1 MSDPF
6 YKAFEDHHR
15 GSRSMVKSQLQ
26 AYLPF
31 VDAVGVQYP
40 SALALDLK
48 CGRGE
53 WLEILTEA
61 GFEARGVDSE
71 QVMVEVCRQRGLN
84 VQQAEALAA
93 LEHYADA
100 SQALVSGFQVAEQ
113 LPFEDLQKLVKEAVR
128 VLKPG
133 GLLILE
139 TPDPENIMVGASYF
153 YLDPRRVKPLPPL
166 LLSYLA
172 KYHGFSKT
180 KILRP
185 RGATKKDEMVSV
197 SLLSVL
203 SALSVSSLN
212 YALIAQKA
220 GAEGSLNFDIEDDAA
235 GRGNEL
241 KGLASTFDQK
251 IVELDHKL
259 DVVEKALA
267 SIHGSFLWKM
277 TAPIRWA
284 EHQSALLRKHGLL
297 ERIGAFASKALKPVV
312 SVGFKTISAHPA
324 LYRPCLTVVERLWF
338 YERLRDYVHKVRE
351 PIAVTPELKA
361 RAEAEAYQT
370 RFKLEYMS
378 TEATVIFDELKA
390 KIRNNGQL

>member
-1 MSDPF
+1 MSDSF

-15 GSRSMVKSQLQ
+15 GSRAMVKSQLEV
-26 AYLPF
+26 YLPF
-31 VDAVGVQYP
+31 VHAVAVQYP
-40 SALALDLK
+40 SASALDLK

-53 WLEILTEA
+53 WLEILAEA
-61 GFEARGVDSE
+61 GFDAQGVDSE
-71 QVMVEVCRQRGLN
+71 RVMIEVCKQRGLK
-84 VQQAEALAA
+84 VQQAQALAA
-93 LEHYADA
+93 LALCADA

-113 LPFEDLQKLVKEAVR
+113 VPFEDLQTLVKEALR

-139 TPDPENIMVGASYF
+139 TPDPENIMVSTNYF
-153 YLDPRRVKPLPPL
+153 HLDPRRIKPLPPF
-166 LLSYLA
+166 LLSYLTQ
-172 KYHGFSKT
+172 YFGFSKI
-180 KILRP
+180 KIMRS
-185 RGATKKDEMVSV
+185 GDVVKIGKISNT
-197 SLLSVL
+197 SLWDVL
-203 SALSVSSLN
+203 NAASLN
-212 YALIAQKA
+212 YAVIAQKA
-220 GAEGSLNFDIEDDAA
+220 TSDQGVNFDIE
-235 GRGNEL
+235 GNESSNDNKL
-241 KGLASTFDQK
+241 KEA
-251 IVELDHKL
+251 
-259 DVVEKALA
+259 ALA
-267 SIHGSFLWKM
+267 FDRRINHLEQKLYKVDHELALIHGSFLWKM

-284 EHQSALLRKHGLL
+284 EQQSAMLRKHGLRG
-297 ERIGAFASKALKPVV
+297 RIGAFARKALKPVV
-312 SVGFKTISAHPA
+312 SVGFKAISAHPA

>member
-1 MSDPF
+1 MSDSF

-15 GSRSMVKSQLQ
+15 GSRAMVKSQLEV
-26 AYLPF
+26 YLPF
-31 VDAVGVQYP
+31 VHAVAVQYP
-40 SALALDLK
+40 SASALDLK

-53 WLEILTEA
+53 WLEILAEA
-61 GFEARGVDSE
+61 GFDAQGVDSE
-71 QVMVEVCRQRGLN
+71 RVMIEVCKQRGLK
-84 VQQAEALAA
+84 VQQAQALAA
-93 LEHYADA
+93 LALCADA

-113 LPFEDLQKLVKEAVR
+113 VPFEDLQTLVKEALR

-139 TPDPENIMVGASYF
+139 TPDPENIMVSTNYF
-153 YLDPRRVKPLPPL
+153 HLDPRRIKPLPPF
-166 LLSYLA
+166 LLSYLTQ
-172 KYHGFSKT
+172 YFGFSKIEIMRSGDVV
-180 KILRP
+180 KI
-185 RGATKKDEMVSV
+185 GKISNT
-197 SLLSVL
+197 SLWDVL
-203 SALSVSSLN
+203 NAASLN
-212 YALIAQKA
+212 YAVIAQKA
-220 GAEGSLNFDIEDDAA
+220 TSDQGVNFDIE
-235 GRGNEL
+235 GNESSNDNKL
-241 KGLASTFDQK
+241 KEA
-251 IVELDHKL
+251 
-259 DVVEKALA
+259 ALA
-267 SIHGSFLWKM
+267 FDRRINHLEQKLYKVDHELALIHGSFLWKM

-284 EHQSALLRKHGLL
+284 EQQSAMLRKHGLRG
-297 ERIGAFASKALKPVV
+297 RIGAFARKALKPVV
-312 SVGFKTISAHPA
+312 SVGFKAISAHPA